1 MSAFENDKNFSSPFP
16 KLVDFTDDEDSLCDF
31 VRNVGNTG
39 GGDFEECYELVL
51 SEAHEK
57 LTWREGAQKSL
68 VVIGDATPH
77 EVRFILM

>member
-1 MSAFENDKNFSSPFP
+1 M
-16 KLVDFTDDEDSLCDF
+16 VDFTDDEDSLCDF

-77 EVRFILM
+77 GVRLIHGLS